1 MLYSLK
7 TTQDSILSQTRFYS
21 RQTTQDFYTHHT
33 HKKDFYTHHRQ
44 HTDFYTRH
52 GQHNIC
58 IFDRQVKILY
68 SPQTT
73 QNSIL
78 ITDHTNISIFTTD
91 DTRFL
96 YSSRTTQDFYSR
108 RYTRH
113 GEHKILFCQRQYKIL
128 YSSPTTQDFILVISN
143 TRFYTC
149 YRQHKIQYLSQTTQ
163 DSILVTDNPRFLYS
177 LWTIQH
183 FYSRHYTRNGED
195 KILYS
200 SQTT

>member
-1 MLYSLK
+1 MSQTMQDSILVRDNTRLYTRHRPHKIVYSSQTTQDSIFVTDTKFYTRHRQHKMLYSLK
-7 TTQDSILSQTRFYS
+7 TTQDSILPQTRFYS

-78 ITDHTNISIFTTD
+78 VIDHTKISIFTTD

-96 YSSRTTQDFYSR
+96 YLSRTTQDFYSR

-143 TRFYTC
+143 T
-149 YRQHKIQYLSQTTQ
+149 
-163 DSILVTDNPRFLYS
+163 
-177 LWTIQH
+177 
-183 FYSRHYTRNGED
+183 
-195 KILYS
+195 
-200 SQTT
+200 